1 MNRIYTAH
9 LPAEKVQAYADAI
22 RATGLA
28 IQDVGADS
36 VSYRVSGSTPRDRDV
51 TAVRAMPPTVGGV
64 VHPEE
69 VTLTTG
75 LGVHKRIVWNGPS
88 ARRHNQVLSDA
99 YAASAS
105 RFD

>member
-22 RATGLA
+22 RAAGLP
-28 IQDVGADS
+28 IQDVGAES
-36 VSYRVSGSTPRDRDV
+36 VSWRVEGITPRDRDV
-51 TAVRAMPPTVGGV
+51 AAVRASIHRDVIN
-64 VHPEE
+64 PEE

-88 ARRHNQVLSDA
+88 ARAHNLQQSDA
-99 YAASAS
+99 YAATSS